1 MTGCTHTLH
10 KRLYNFQP
18 NVILITENIGT
29 IMARTKVILKILFTL
44 CVWSFVIIGVFK
56 MQGNNIVPQEYVSVP
71 LSGRILLQ
79 KDMLRYAE
87 TTSTTTDRF
96 DPSEILVDNR
106 TGEFLNCSLNYD
118 SLGSNDFPSTYVD
131 PINPQVVE

>member
-1 MTGCTHTLH
+1 
-10 KRLYNFQP
+10 
-18 NVILITENIGT
+18 
-29 IMARTKVILKILFTL
+29 
-44 CVWSFVIIGVFK
+44 

-106 TGEFLNCSLNYD
+106 TGECLNCSLNYD

>member
-1 MTGCTHTLH
+1 
-10 KRLYNFQP
+10 
-18 NVILITENIGT
+18 
-29 IMARTKVILKILFTL
+29 
-44 CVWSFVIIGVFK
+44 

-118 SLGSNDFPSTYVD
+118 SLRSNDFPTIYVD
-131 PINPQVVE
+131 PIHKLLTE

>member
-1 MTGCTHTLH
+1 M
-10 KRLYNFQP
+10 P
-18 NVILITENIGT
+18 
-29 IMARTKVILKILFTL
+29 RTNVILKILFTL

-56 MQGNNIVPQEYVSVP
+56 MQGTNIVPQEYSSMP

-79 KDMLRYAE
+79 KDMLRYVE

-106 TGEFLNCSLNYD
+106 TGKYKYCSTVFFFFVFSFHYINHLMDKDFRTFKPAIDGWRNDLNQMS
-118 SLGSNDFPSTYVD
+118 
-131 PINPQVVE
+131 